1 MEDMRLYEPSNQ
13 YEDIYQ
19 VTENMN
25 RVLPD
30 DPTATSIEVIAGKVV
45 KFMLTEKGSDAFE
58 PEYGSISMHYQQM
71 SPSFLPQFKREVA
84 MDVENCYRFIK
95 KAEAANNVEG
105 ELLAKINVL
114 KIVYDALRTPWRV
127 DVYIEIIT
135 TYGKHA
141 VVSITPRTER

>member
-1 MEDMRLYEPSNQ
+1 MIDMRLYEPSNEF
-13 YEDIYQ
+13 EDIHR
-19 VTENMN
+19 VTENMA

-58 PEYGSISMHYQQM
+58 PEYGSISMHYRQM
-71 SPSFLPQFKREVA
+71 APSFLPQFKREVA
-84 MDVENCYRFIK
+84 MDIEECYRFIK
-95 KAEAANNVEG
+95 KAESLNDVEG
-105 ELLAKINVL
+105 ELLEKINIL
-114 KIVYDALRTPWRV
+114 KIVYDPLRTPWRV

-135 TYGKHA
+135 TWGKHA